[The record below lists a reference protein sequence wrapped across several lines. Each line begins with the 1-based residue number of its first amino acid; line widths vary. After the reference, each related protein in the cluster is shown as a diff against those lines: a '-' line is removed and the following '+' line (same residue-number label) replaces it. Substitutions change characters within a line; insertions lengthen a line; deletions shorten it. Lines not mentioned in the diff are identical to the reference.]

1 MSSARIVGRVR
12 SCGECPKRAYWSG
25 GKYECSVIGQP
36 LTDTSGIP
44 AFCPLPLDPSALM
57 AKSAWE
63 EKNVTTIMQ
72 AAANEAMA
80 TADVDR
86 MRHLVLTAAS
96 MLGITPAP
104 QAKEGGGK

>member
-1 MSSARIVGRVR
+1 MSTARILGRVR
-12 SCGECPKRAYWSG
+12 SCAECPNRAYWSG
-25 GKYECSVIGQP
+25 GKYQCSVIEQP

-57 AKSAWE
+57 AKSAWD
-63 EKNVTTIMQ
+63 EKQVTTIMQ

-96 MLGITPAP
+96 MLGIAP
-104 QAKEGGGK
+104 VEQAGETKA